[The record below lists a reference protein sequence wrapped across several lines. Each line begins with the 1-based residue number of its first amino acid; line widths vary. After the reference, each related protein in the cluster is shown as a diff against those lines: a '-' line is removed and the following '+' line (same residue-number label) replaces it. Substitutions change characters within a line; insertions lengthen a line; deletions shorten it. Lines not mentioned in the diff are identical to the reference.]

1 MIDPHQPLQTL
12 EFTLTRADALAYE
25 LSRPLVGWRRWVFL
39 IWLGLAGAW
48 VAVLPEPWVEGW
60 RFWVLGALAIGAHY
74 LLATLA
80 LNLLARGRAARRVPT
95 RLPTTLEIW
104 GDYLTQQRGSDNL
117 LVSLD
122 TIAAT
127 SLTPTHLFI
136 HVPPEVLI
144 LPRTAFKDPSDPEA
158 LAARID
164 AAGDK

>member
-1 MIDPHQPLQTL
+1 MTDPHQPLQTL
-12 EFTLTRADALAYE
+12 AFTLTRADALAYE
-25 LSRPLVGWRRWVFL
+25 LSRPLGGWRRWVLL

-95 RLPTTLEIW
+95 RLLTTLEIW

-122 TIAAT
+122 AIAAT

-136 HVPPEVLI
+136 QVPPEVLI
-144 LPRTAFKDPSDPEA
+144 LPRTAFKDPSGPEA
-158 LAARID
+158 LAALID
-164 AAGDK
+164 AAGKE